1 MPQHAS
7 GLKEQVEEVLDLE
20 LINQEVNH
28 GCFNLEECAKFII
41 IVMGK
46 LCAPQRDDELN
57 KLKETKGIVSTLRLV
72 NVSACT
78 CFILISSVEPKYEEG
93 GHRAFSVL
101 YTICIFLNCYHL
113 HGSTI
118 SNSYHFHFSKVE
130 SFSNV
135 YL

>member
-78 CFILISSVEPKYEEG
+78 CFILISSIEPKCEEG
-93 GHRAFSVL
+93 AIELSLYCIQYVYFSIVNVYMAQQYQIRTL
-101 YTICIFLNCYHL
+101 SI
-113 HGSTI
+113 
-118 SNSYHFHFSKVE
+118 FSKVE
-130 SFSNV
+130 SF
-135 YL
+135 YF